1 MQNIMTPK
9 WTFLLL
15 LSFTTAL
22 NAETEK
28 MRFDNHRLYGVHID
42 TVDQLELF
50 RNLEENTDGFL
61 LWNYPVLG
69 DSVDVMV
76 APHKLSEFNQLVQLY
91 DLQFRLK
98 MKNVQ
103 RFPSQFISYWISLKF
118 VSLSV
123 SIIDAETPAVRPKNF
138 GWSAYNNYTEIYKW
152 LDELLE
158 EYPTILSNFTVG
170 TTYEG
175 REIRGVKLAHNPVIS
190 WRLNPNETCIHY
202 SCCVNRKILRFSLKQ
217 TFMPVNG

>member
-42 TVDQLELF
+42 TLDQLDLF

-103 RFPSQFISYWISLKF
+103 RFPSQFISY
-118 VSLSV
+118 
-123 SIIDAETPAVRPKNF
+123 
-138 GWSAYNNYTEIYKW
+138 
-152 LDELLE
+152 
-158 EYPTILSNFTVG
+158 
-170 TTYEG
+170 
-175 REIRGVKLAHNPVIS
+175 
-190 WRLNPNETCIHY
+190 
-202 SCCVNRKILRFSLKQ
+202 
-217 TFMPVNG
+217 